1 MCVHRDEQ
9 GRLCFPGVLDD
20 SVRAGKLW
28 TYLETHKLHE
38 SIWYGYALRNK
49 RQHDISIL
57 MHPLPDQW
65 NRQCK
70 EFFPQTRPLH
80 LLTAPRFE
88 APRAAS
94 NSEVAATELASATE
108 RMEADTESDTSGV
121 IDYGTLA
128 EADTESDAS
137 GVIDY
142 GTLA

>member
-1 MCVHRDEQ
+1 MFR
-9 GRLCFPGVLDD
+9 GVLDD

-70 EFFPQTRPLH
+70 EFIPQTCPLMM
-80 LLTAPRFE
+80 LSQ
-88 APRAAS
+88 PRAVREGIVPIIVTLGFRVTLWVNS
-94 NSEVAATELASATE
+94 NSFAAAGPISGGTGPPPPPMISRRASA
-108 RMEADTESDTSGV
+108 RRKSF
-121 IDYGTLA
+121 
-128 EADTESDAS
+128 
-137 GVIDY
+137 
-142 GTLA
+142 